1 MRSHGGPRALPG
13 AHHGLLTA
21 GFLLAAIALG
31 PRGLTGQ
38 EGCQF
43 GDEGNDV
50 ADRRTLSGG
59 ATITYVSNPH
69 FVCADGVR
77 IWADSA
83 VAYSAQGLSHLMGAV
98 RYVDRTRELRSDE
111 ARYFSQQE
119 RVQAQGNVYVR
130 DTGDGS
136 VIEHGELVY
145 LRQTDFR
152 DQESMTFTTGSD
164 GVRPVATIQSRTA
177 DSAGAA
183 APEEGPRSPYVVVAD
198 WIFLQSGERF
208 EAAGD
213 VEIERDSL
221 LAYADS
227 AEYDR
232 VSDRVLLR
240 GSARVDG
247 PTYDLRGRTIDL
259 LTPDGAT
266 SEVHAAR
273 DAVLTGS
280 DLVITS
286 SQIRLY
292 LTEGALD
299 RLVATPLPG
308 DTAGADS
315 PQRTASGEVPAP
327 GGKVPAPRGE
337 TPATGGELPAEGADA
352 ARAPTQPVALVDE
365 FQLTAD
371 SIDILAPGERIERV
385 FAAGRARSVS
395 HARDSLNVPDLPP
408 IASADWLEGDTVIVY
423 FEPESPGSAKAPKG
437 AEGTASPAEADSAG
451 ARYRVDRIRA
461 MIGARSL
468 YRLTP
473 ADSAARA
480 GVDPPA
486 IHYVVGDS
494 ITIVMN
500 GDEVET
506 MEVVGQTQGI
516 HLEPLSARTVAD
528 SLADTTAVTDTLTGG
543 GQARPDALPATPPEA
558 SAGALIRDLERSVPT
573 RPPRPPP
580 PTRPRAGTVAP
591 PGKAPAR
598 TIEPRRQSAARRT
611 VEPRRQSAAPP
622 DPWRRP

>member
-183 APEEGPRSPYVVVAD
+183 APEEGRRSPYVVVAD

-266 SEVHAAR
+266 SEVHAVR

-327 GGKVPAPRGE
+327 GGE

-437 AEGTASPAEADSAG
+437 AEGTAPPAEADSAG

-598 TIEPRRQSAARRT
+598 T
-611 VEPRRQSAAPP
+611 VEPRRRSAAPP
-622 DPWRRP
+622 DPCRRP

>member
-183 APEEGPRSPYVVVAD
+183 APVEGPRSPYVVVAD

-266 SEVHAAR
+266 SEVHAVR

-327 GGKVPAPRGE
+327 GGE

-437 AEGTASPAEADSAG
+437 AEGTAPPAEADSAG

-598 TIEPRRQSAARRT
+598 T
-611 VEPRRQSAAPP
+611 VEPRRRSAAPP
-622 DPWRRP
+622 DPCRRP